1 MKIIIAIDIIDG
13 QCVRLTKGD
22 YATKKTYFK
31 DPLEVAKR
39 LEDNGIQH
47 LHLVDLDGAKASKII
62 NYPVLEK
69 IANQTDLH
77 IDFGGG
83 LKSAEDAK
91 IAFSSGAKQ
100 ITGGSIAVKNPV
112 VFKSWL
118 TEYGSDKIILG
129 ADCKDRKIATHGW
142 LETSELEVI
151 DFIQKYEKEGIQ
163 NVICTDI
170 AKDGMLQGASEDLY
184 RDILQNTDIQLIAS
198 GGVSNLEDL
207 KRLKAIRCA
216 GAIVGKAYY
225 EGNISLKEL
234 AEFS

>member
-22 YATKKTYFK
+22 YNTKKTYFK

-39 LEDNGIQH
+39 LEDNGIKY
-47 LHLVDLDGAKASKII
+47 LHLVDLDGAKASRII

-69 IANQTDLH
+69 IANQTNLH

-83 LKSAEDAK
+83 LKSEKDAK
-91 IAFSSGAKQ
+91 IAFNSGAKQ
-100 ITGGSIAVKNPV
+100 ITGGSIAVKNPE
-112 VFKSWL
+112 VFKAWL
-118 TEYGSDKIILG
+118 AQYGSDKVILG

-151 DFIQKYEKEGIQ
+151 DFIKSYEQEGVQ
-163 NVICTDI
+163 HVICTDI
-170 AKDGMLQGASEDLY
+170 AKDGMLAGTSENLY
-184 RDILQNTDIQLIAS
+184 KEILQQTDIQLIAS
-198 GGVSNLEDL
+198 GGVSSLEDL
-207 KRLKAIRCA
+207 KRLKTIGCA

-225 EGNISLKEL
+225 EGKITLKDL
-234 AEFS
+234 AK